1 MIGPGYDLK
10 LPTLRRFYKAY
21 NETPTMKGKTMFKRT
36 TKPYFY
42 GETNDHIVY
51 LTENQA
57 RAANGIRI
65 HDIKEENGSTFCQ
78 ITLPDG
84 TTVDDYSAAA
94 DILNE
99 YLETHTV
106 AASEEYLASNDI
118 LRPAFK

>member
-1 MIGPGYDLK
+1 
-10 LPTLRRFYKAY
+10 
-21 NETPTMKGKTMFKRT
+21 MKGTTMFKR

-51 LTENQA
+51 LTEKQA
-57 RAANGIRI
+57 RAVNGTRV
-65 HDIKEENGSTFCQ
+65 HDIKEEDGRIFCLMTF
-78 ITLPDG
+78 PDG
-84 TTVDDYSAAA
+84 TTARDYSAAA

-106 AASEEYLASNDI
+106 AASDEYLASNDV